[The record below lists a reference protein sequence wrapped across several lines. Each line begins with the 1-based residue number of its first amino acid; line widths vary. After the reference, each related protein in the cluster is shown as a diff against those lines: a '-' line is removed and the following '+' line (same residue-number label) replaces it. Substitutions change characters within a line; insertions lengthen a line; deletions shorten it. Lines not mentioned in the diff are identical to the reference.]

1 MSEIEKLTE
10 DEMNQ
15 MFQLVK
21 RYTETEMDQW
31 DLWKFDT
38 KYEKVYMSLTREVP
52 SAEEEAYV
60 DVSHLLNSK

>member
-1 MSEIEKLTE
+1 MEKLTKE
-10 DEMNQ
+10 EMDQ

-38 KYEKVYMSLTREVP
+38 KYQKVYMALTREVP
-52 SAEEEAYV
+52 PAEEEAYF
-60 DVSHLLNSK
+60 DITHLLNKN